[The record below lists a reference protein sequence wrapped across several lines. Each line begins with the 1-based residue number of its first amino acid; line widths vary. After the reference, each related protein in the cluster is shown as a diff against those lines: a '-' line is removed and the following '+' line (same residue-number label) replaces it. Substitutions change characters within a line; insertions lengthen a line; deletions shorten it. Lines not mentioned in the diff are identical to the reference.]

1 MTTLTKGEPATE
13 LLERQGEL
21 DALAALLDDVREQRR
36 GWLVLLAGE
45 AGVGKTA
52 LLRRFRDQHRS
63 SARVLW
69 GACDALYTPSPLG
82 PLIDVAESSG
92 GEVETLVH
100 GAAKPHEVAT
110 ALMHELGRHA
120 PSVLVLEDVHWAD
133 EATLDVVRL
142 LGRKVEG
149 VPALVLVSYRDEL
162 DRVHPLRVLAG
173 ELSTSPAV
181 RRLRVDPLSPEA
193 VARLAEPHGV
203 DAVVLYRNTGGNP
216 FFVTEVLAAAD
227 AEIPNTLRDAVLARA
242 ARLSPEARNL
252 LEAVAVV
259 PPRGEPWLLEALA
272 PDAFDRVEECL
283 ASGMLSS
290 DAEGVVFR
298 HELGRLAIEESLP
311 SDRRVI
317 LHRKALGALA
327 APPTGS
333 PDLARLAHHAEA
345 AGDAEAVVRYA
356 PEAAARA
363 ASLGAHREAAAQY
376 ARALRFGD
384 RLQPEERAEFLSLR
398 STECY
403 LADEN
408 DEAIEAQ
415 RAALECYRELGDRR
429 REGDSLRSLSE
440 ILWCPGRIGESHRA
454 GREAV
459 DVLEELPPGREL
471 AMAYSNLAGFEWD
484 AAMSRRA
491 LELAER
497 VDDTEIVVRALG
509 FLGLADSLRGVS
521 GGVEKLTRA
530 LELADRAGLSGQ
542 VGNTFSLLC
551 LALVHTRSYASA
563 TENLEVGI
571 RYCSEHGLELFRLYL
586 LAFRARSEL
595 DRGRWEDAA
604 ATAAAV
610 VRVPRASTM
619 PRTIAQAALGL
630 VRARRGDP
638 GQSAP
643 LDEAWALSESTG
655 ESLRFGPAAAARA
668 EAAWLAG
675 RREEVAGAT
684 QAAFE
689 LAVREKLPWVIGE
702 LASLRWRAGIEE
714 AAPDNASEPYA
725 LQISGDWERAT
736 QLWTDLGCPYEAALA
751 LADADEEEP
760 LRRALDEL
768 QHLGARPAA
777 AIVAR
782 RLRARGATGLPRGPR
797 PATEVNPVGLTTR
810 EMEVLALVARGLR
823 NAEIAERLVLTAKTV
838 DHHVSAIL
846 RKLDVRTRGR
856 ASAEA
861 IRLGLI
867 GQNP

>member
-1 MTTLTKGEPATE
+1 MITLIGEPSTE

-21 DALAALLDDVREQRR
+21 DALAALLDDVREHRR
-36 GWLVLLAGE
+36 GWLVLVAGE

-52 LLRRFRDQHRS
+52 LLRRFCDEHRS
-63 SARVLW
+63 SARILW

-82 PLIDVAESSG
+82 PLIEVAETSG
-92 GEVETLVH
+92 GEVEALVH
-100 GAAKPHEVAT
+100 GAAKPYEVAT

-173 ELSTSPAV
+173 ELSTSQAV

-203 DAVVLYRNTGGNP
+203 DAVVLYRNTGGNS

-227 AEIPNTLRDAVLARA
+227 AEIPNTVRDAVLARA
-242 ARLSPEARNL
+242 ARLSPEARDL

-259 PPRGEPWLLEALA
+259 PPRGEPWLLKVLAPEAL
-272 PDAFDRVEECL
+272 DRVEECL

-290 DAEGVVFR
+290 DPDGVVFH
-298 HELGRLAIEESLP
+298 HELARLAIEESLP
-311 SDRRVI
+311 PDRRII

-345 AGDAEAVVRYA
+345 AGDAAAVLRFA
-356 PEAAARA
+356 PEAAVRA
-363 ASLGAHREAAAQY
+363 ASLGSHREAAAQY

-384 RLQPEERAEFLSLR
+384 HLQLEKRAEFLGR
-398 STECY
+398 RAAECY

-408 DEAIEAQ
+408 DQAIEAQ

-440 ILWCPGRIGESHRA
+440 ILWCPGRIAESQRA

-459 DVLEELPPGREL
+459 AILEELSPGPEL
-471 AMAYSNLAGFEWD
+471 ATAYSNLAFLLGD
-484 AAMSRRA
+484 VALSQRA

-497 VDDTEIVVRALG
+497 VDETEIAVSALACLG
-509 FLGLADSLRGVS
+509 FAESLRGMPE
-521 GGVEKLTRA
+521 GVEKLTRA
-530 LELADRAGLSGQ
+530 LELAGRAALPGQ
-542 VGNTFSLLC
+542 VGNAFDLLSI
-551 LALVHTRSYASA
+551 ALVHTRSYASA
-563 TENLEVGI
+563 TEHLDAGI
-571 RYCSEHGLELFRLYL
+571 RYCSEHGLELYRLYL
-586 LAFRARSEL
+586 LAYRARSEF
-595 DRGRWEDAA
+595 DRGQWADAA

-619 PRTIAQAALGL
+619 PRTIAQVVIGL

-655 ESLRFGPAAAARA
+655 ESLRFAPAAAARA
-668 EAAWLAG
+668 EAAWLEGRHEAIAG
-675 RREEVAGAT
+675 VT
-684 QAAFE
+684 QAALE
-689 LAVREKLPWVIGE
+689 LATRERLPWVIGE
-702 LASLRWRAGIEE
+702 LASWRWRAGIEE
-714 AAPDNASEPYA
+714 AVPDHAAEPYTV
-725 LQISGDWERAT
+725 QISGDWARAA

-768 QHLGARPAA
+768 QQLGARPAA

-782 RLRARGATGLPRGPR
+782 RLRARGASGLARGPR
-797 PATEVNPVGLTTR
+797 PTTERNPVGLTVR
-810 EMEVLALVARGLR
+810 EMEVLALVAQGLR
-823 NAEIAERLVLTAKTV
+823 NAEIAERLVLAAKTV

-846 RKLDVRTRGR
+846 RKLDVRTRGQ

-861 IRLGLI
+861 IRLGLV
-867 GQNP
+867 GQNR